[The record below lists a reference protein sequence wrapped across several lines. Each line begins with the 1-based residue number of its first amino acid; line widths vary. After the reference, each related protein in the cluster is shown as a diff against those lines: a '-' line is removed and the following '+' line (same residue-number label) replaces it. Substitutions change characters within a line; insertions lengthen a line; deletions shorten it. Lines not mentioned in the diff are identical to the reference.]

1 MVQSEEIEMEQR
13 NERNRASLPP
23 LIDNRI
29 YSEARDY
36 EVRGEKNLRR
46 TMSQ

>member
-29 YSEARDY
+29 YSDARDY
-36 EVRGEKNLRR
+36 EVGGGEEI
-46 TMSQ
+46 